1 MSEDQTA
8 GPSLIKL
15 GKLANARDFDKLEAL
30 WPEALAS
37 GDYTWRELAPIAG
50 QVGRQNAP
58 ARAERMLIALV
69 EWVEAQKGA
78 EVALAAVR
86 EAAVQQP
93 NAAGLAKLARRLYLG
108 QHPTSETLPDLLDL
122 LLEREPKLDAALVL
136 VDLYTRLQ
144 PGAFAL
150 DRSFLVPGMV
160 EKVEARGGRLTLVFQ
175 DRRAEYGPD
184 TVLKLSPRPAD
195 DFGAMLLYVPD
206 KLRAMAA
213 EDPAS
218 FVKLALRSSRE
229 GRVMY
234 KDLKGYLVQLLDEKG
249 WKDWWNTAKPALK
262 RDPMIGMSD
271 GSQPSFKL
279 LRQADRFED
288 RMRREFDFAKTP
300 QEKLLK
306 VLGLL
311 DELNRGERSG
321 EGAAVDDALLVH
333 LGNGA
338 AKVAVS
344 VLGENPAMALAGLAL
359 HAEIAARGAAVAT
372 PNPRAARQVLERV
385 GDPGQLCQE
394 LPENLLNRVLLYLR
408 EVMPESWGAV
418 WASVLMRTGRRQCD
432 FITRALLEAGQQ
444 EVLAA
449 ALQQAMDKPT
459 ASPELLC
466 WAWRSMHGG
475 NSASAFLG
483 SLATLPVSRVA
494 DAMFAL
500 LDGSGRLYGMSMEEK
515 HLKVLE
521 NARASFAVQGNRPL
535 LALLEQADRGGAL
548 RLKRVIEENAGLSPA
563 QRTQLL
569 GYLRSRFADIF
580 IEATR
585 EWQDGAAIYTTEA
598 GLRKTEAAF
607 NHIVQVEI
615 PEVAR
620 QIGEAASHGDLSEN
634 SEYTAALEK
643 RDQLASRAARLES
656 ELSAARVINHDM
668 STTGFVN
675 VGTSVTA
682 RQLETGV
689 EETYTFLGP
698 WDTDVENRVLNY
710 QAPLAQAFMGARIGD
725 TVSYGD
731 EGSRRTW
738 EILGIDSAL

>member
-1 MSEDQTA
+1 MSEDQTG

-30 WPEALAS
+30 WPDALAS
-37 GDYTWRELAPIAG
+37 GSYSWRELAPIAG

-58 ARAERMLIALV
+58 ARAERMLLALV
-69 EWVEAQKGA
+69 EWVEVQKGTEA
-78 EVALAAVR
+78 ALAAVR

-93 NAAGLAKLARRLYLG
+93 AAAALAKLARRLYRT
-108 QHPTSETLPDLLDL
+108 QFPAYEALPDLLDL
-122 LLEREPKLDAALVL
+122 LLEREPKLDSALVL

-150 DRSFLVPGMV
+150 DRSFLVPGLV
-160 EKVEARGGRLTLVFQ
+160 EKVEARSGRLTLVFQ
-175 DRRAEYGPD
+175 DRRAEYGPE
-184 TVLKLSPRPAD
+184 TVLKLSPRPTD
-195 DFGAMLLYVPD
+195 DFAAMLLYVPD
-206 KLRAMAA
+206 KLREMAA
-213 EDPAS
+213 NDPAA

-234 KDLKGYLVQLLDEKG
+234 KDLKGHLVQLLDEKG

-271 GSQPSFKL
+271 GSQPSFRM

-321 EGAAVDDALLVH
+321 ETAAVDESLLVH

-338 AKVAVS
+338 AKVAVG
-344 VLGENPAMALAGLAL
+344 VLGESPALALAGLAL
-359 HAEIAARGAAVAT
+359 HAEIAARGVPVAT

-385 GDPGQLCQE
+385 GEPGLLCQE
-394 LPENLLNRVLLYLR
+394 LPENLLMRVLQYLR
-408 EVMPESWGAV
+408 EAMPADWGPV
-418 WASVLMRTGRRQCD
+418 WASVLMRTGRRLCD
-432 FITRALLEAGQQ
+432 TITRALLEAGQQ
-444 EVLAA
+444 EVLAN
-449 ALQQAMDKPT
+449 ALRQAMERPT

-466 WAWRSMHGG
+466 WAWRSMHGVG
-475 NSASAFLG
+475 GAADFLG
-483 SLATLPVSRVA
+483 TQAGLPATRVA
-494 DAMFAL
+494 DAMFVL

-535 LALLEQADRGGAL
+535 LALLEQADRAGAL
-548 RLKRVIEENAGLSPA
+548 RLKRVIEENAGLTPA

-569 GYLRSRFADIF
+569 GFLRSRYADIF

-585 EWQDGAAIYTTEA
+585 EWQDATAIYTTEP
-598 GLRKTEAAF
+598 GLRQLEAAF
-607 NHIVQVEI
+607 QFIVQVEL

-656 ELSAARVINHDM
+656 ELAAARVISHDM
-668 STTGFVN
+668 SVTGFVN
-675 VGTSVTA
+675 VGTRVTA
-682 RQLETGV
+682 RQVETGAD
-689 EETYTFLGP
+689 EIYTFLGP
-698 WDTDVENRVLNY
+698 WDTDVENLVLNY
-710 QAPLAQAFMGARIGD
+710 QAPLAQAFMGARVGD

-731 EGSRRTW
+731 EGARRSW

>member
-15 GKLANARDFDKLEAL
+15 GKLANARDFDKLEGL
-30 WPEALAS
+30 WPDALAS

-58 ARAERMLIALV
+58 ARAERMLITLV
-69 EWVEAQKGA
+69 EWVELKKGPEA
-78 EVALAAVR
+78 ALAAVR

-93 NAAGLAKLARRLYLG
+93 NAASLTKLARRLY
-108 QHPTSETLPDLLDL
+108 QEQFASFDSLPDLLDL

-136 VDLYTRLQ
+136 VDLYVRLH

-160 EKVEARGGRLTLVFQ
+160 EKVDARTGRLTLIFQ
-175 DRRAEYGPD
+175 DRRSEYGPD

-195 DFGAMLLYVPD
+195 DFGAMLLYVPG
-206 KLRAMAA
+206 KLRELAA
-213 EDPAS
+213 SDPAA

-234 KDLKGYLVQLLDEKG
+234 KDLKGHLVQLLDEKG

-300 QEKLLK
+300 QDKLLK

-321 EGAAVDDALLVH
+321 ETAQVDEALLVH

-338 AKVAVS
+338 AKVAVG
-344 VLGENPAMALAGLAL
+344 VLAESPGLALAGLAL
-359 HAEIAARGAAVAT
+359 HAEIAARGVPVAT
-372 PNPRAARQVLERV
+372 PNPRAARQVLERI
-385 GDPGQLCQE
+385 GDPGHLCLD
-394 LPENLLNRVLLYLR
+394 LPEGLLMRVLNYLR
-408 EVMPESWGAV
+408 EAMPESWGAV
-418 WASVLMRTGRRQCD
+418 WAAVLLRTGRRLCD
-432 FITRALLEAGQQ
+432 SITRALLEAGQL
-444 EVLAA
+444 EVLGA
-449 ALQQAMDKPT
+449 ALKQAMEKPT

-466 WAWRSMHGG
+466 WAWRSMHSG
-475 NSASAFLG
+475 NQASVF
-483 SLATLPVSRVA
+483 LATQSGLPVARVA
-494 DAMFAL
+494 AAMFSL

-515 HLKVLE
+515 HLKMLE
-521 NARASFAVQGNRPL
+521 NARASFAVQNNRPL
-535 LALLEQADRGGAL
+535 LALLEEADRIEAI
-548 RLKRVIEENAGLSPA
+548 RLKRVIEDNAGLSPA

-569 GYLRSRFADIF
+569 GYLRSRYADIF
-580 IEATR
+580 IEATK
-585 EWQDGAAIYTTEA
+585 EWQDGASIYTTED
-598 GLRKTEAAF
+598 GLRRTEAAF

-656 ELSAARVINHDM
+656 ELAAARVINHEM
-668 STTGFVN
+668 SNTGFVN
-675 VGTSVTA
+675 VGTRVTA
-682 RQLETGV
+682 RQIDSGADEV
-689 EETYTFLGP
+689 YTFLGP

-725 TVSYGD
+725 QVTYG
-731 EGSRRTW
+731 EEAARRTW

>member
-30 WPEALAS
+30 WPDALGS
-37 GDYTWRELAPIAG
+37 GEYTWRELAPIAG

-58 ARAERMLIALV
+58 ARAERMLVALV
-69 EWVEAQKGA
+69 EWVEAHKGP

-86 EAAVQQP
+86 EAAVQLP
-93 NAAGLAKLARRLYLG
+93 AADGLAKLARRLYLG
-108 QHPTSETLPDLLDL
+108 QYPGYEALPDLLDL
-122 LLEREPKLDAALVL
+122 LLDREPKLDAALVL

-150 DRSFLVPGMV
+150 DRSYLVPGMI
-160 EKVEARGGRLTLVFQ
+160 EKVEARNGRLTLLFQ

-184 TVLKLSPRPAD
+184 SVLKLSPRPAD
-195 DFGAMLLYVPD
+195 DFPAMMLYVPD
-206 KLRAMAA
+206 KLREMAA
-213 EDPAS
+213 NDPAA

-234 KDLKGYLVQLLDEKG
+234 KDLKGHLVQLLDEKG

-271 GSQPSFKL
+271 GSQPSFRL

-306 VLGLL
+306 VLSLL

-321 EGAAVDDALLVH
+321 EEATIDESLLVH

-338 AKVAVS
+338 AKVAVG
-344 VLGENPAMALAGLAL
+344 VLAESPALALAGLAL
-359 HAEIAARGAAVAT
+359 HAEIAARGVAVAK
-372 PNPRAARQVLERV
+372 PNPRAAAQVLERI
-385 GDPGQLCQE
+385 GEPGLLCQE
-394 LPENLLNRVLLYLR
+394 LPEHLLMRVLQYLR
-408 EVMPESWGAV
+408 ETMPDRWGAI
-418 WASVLMRTGRRQCD
+418 WAAVLMRTGRRLCD
-432 FITRALLEAGQQ
+432 AITRALLEAGQT
-444 EVLAA
+444 EVLVAA
-449 ALQQAMDKPT
+449 VNQAVEKPT

-466 WAWRSMHGG
+466 WAWRTLHGG
-475 NSASAFLG
+475 NAASAFLTVQSG
-483 SLATLPVSRVA
+483 LPVARVA

-521 NARASFAVQGNRPL
+521 AARLSLVVQNSRPL
-535 LALLEQADRGGAL
+535 LALLEQADRAGAV
-548 RLKRVIEENAGLSPA
+548 RLKRVIEENAGLTPA

-569 GYLRSRFADIF
+569 GFLRSRYADIF
-580 IEATR
+580 LEATR
-585 EWQDGAAIYTTEA
+585 EWQDHASIYTTED
-598 GLRKTEAAF
+598 GLRRTEASF
-607 NHIVQVEI
+607 NHIIQVEM

-643 RDQLASRAARLES
+643 RDQLASRAARLEG
-656 ELSAARVINHDM
+656 ELATARVINHEM
-668 STTGFVN
+668 AASGFVN
-675 VGTSVTA
+675 VGTRVTV
-682 RQLETGV
+682 RQLETGAD
-689 EETYTFLGP
+689 ETYTFLGP

-710 QAPLAQAFMGARIGD
+710 QAPLAQAFMGARVGD
-725 TVSYGD
+725 TVTYGD
-731 EGSRRTW
+731 EAARRTW
-738 EILGIDSAL
+738 EILGIDPAL

>member
-30 WPEALAS
+30 WPDALAS
-37 GDYTWRELAPIAG
+37 GEYTWRELAPIAG

-58 ARAERMLIALV
+58 ARAERMLTALV
-69 EWVEAQKGA
+69 EWVEAQKGPEA
-78 EVALAAVR
+78 ALAAVR
-86 EAAVQQP
+86 EAAQQQP
-93 NAAGLAKLARRLYLG
+93 TAGGLAKLARRLYLA
-108 QHPTSETLPDLLDL
+108 HYPAYDELADLLDL
-122 LLEREPKLDAALVL
+122 LLDREPKLDAALVL
-136 VDLYTRLQ
+136 VDLYARLQ

-160 EKVEARGGRLTLVFQ
+160 EKVEARTGRLTIVFQ
-175 DRRAEYGPD
+175 DRRAEYGPE

-206 KLRAMAA
+206 RLRKMAA
-213 EDPAS
+213 EDPAA

-249 WKDWWNTAKPALK
+249 WKDWWNAAKPALK

-271 GSQPSFKL
+271 GSQPSFRM

-321 EGAAVDDALLVH
+321 ESAAVDEALLVH

-338 AKVAVS
+338 AKVAVG
-344 VLGENPAMALAGLAL
+344 VLGESPALALAGLAL
-359 HAEIAARGAAVAT
+359 HAEIAARGVAVAT

-385 GDPGQLCQE
+385 GDLGQLCQE
-394 LPENLLNRVLLYLR
+394 LPEGLLTRVLQYLR
-408 EVMPESWGAV
+408 EAMPQDWGAV
-418 WASVLMRTGRRQCD
+418 WAAVLMRTGRRLCD

-444 EVLAA
+444 DVLAT
-449 ALQQAMDKPT
+449 ALQQALEKPT

-475 NSASAFLG
+475 GAAAGFLG
-483 SLATLPVSRVA
+483 SQAGLPASRVA

-521 NARASFAVQGNRPL
+521 NARASFAVQANRPL
-535 LALLEQADRGGAL
+535 LALLEQADRAGAV
-548 RLKRVIEENAGLSPA
+548 RLKRVIEENAGISPA

-569 GYLRSRFADIF
+569 GYLRARYADIF

-585 EWQDGAAIYTTEA
+585 EWQDAASIYTTEA
-598 GLRKTEAAF
+598 GLRRLEASF
-607 NHIVQVEI
+607 QHIVQVEL

-643 RDQLASRAARLES
+643 RDQLASRAARLEG
-656 ELSAARVINHDM
+656 ELSMARVISHDM
-668 STTGFVN
+668 SVTGFVN
-675 VGTSVTA
+675 VGTRVSV
-682 RQLETGV
+682 RQV
-689 EETYTFLGP
+689 ESGAEEVYTFLGP

-725 TVSYGD
+725 TVTYGD
-731 EGSRRTW
+731 EGARRSWT
-738 EILGIDSAL
+738 ILGIDSAL

>member
-1 MSEDQTA
+1 MSDDQTV

-30 WPEALAS
+30 WPDALS
-37 GDYTWRELAPIAG
+37 RGDYTWRELAPIAG

-58 ARAERMLIALV
+58 TRAERMLIGLV

-93 NAAGLAKLARRLYLG
+93 NAAGLSKLARKLYLG
-108 QHPTSETLPDLLDL
+108 QYPDFGELPDLFDL

-160 EKVEARGGRLTLVFQ
+160 EKVEARNGRLTLIFQ

-184 TVLKLSPRPAD
+184 SVLKLSPRPSD
-195 DFGAMLLYVPD
+195 DFGAMLLYVPG
-206 KLRAMAA
+206 KLREMAA
-213 EDPAS
+213 NDPAA
-218 FVKLALRSSRE
+218 FVKLALKSSRE

-234 KDLKGYLVQLLDEKG
+234 KDLKGHLVQLLDEKG

-271 GSQPSFKL
+271 GSQPSFKM
-279 LRQADRFED
+279 LRQADRYED

-311 DELNRGERSG
+311 DELNRGERGG
-321 EGAAVDDALLVH
+321 ENEAIDADLLVH

-344 VLGENPAMALAGLAL
+344 QLTENPSLALAGLAL
-359 HAEIAARGAAVAT
+359 HSEMAARGAAVAK
-372 PNPRAARQVLERV
+372 PNPRAAVQVLERI

-394 LPENLLNRVLLYLR
+394 LPENLLMRVLTYLR
-408 EVMPESWGAV
+408 EAMPERWGAV
-418 WASVLMRTGRRQCD
+418 WAAVLMRTGRRLCET
-432 FITRALLEAGQQ
+432 ITRALLEAGQQ
-444 EVLAA
+444 DVLTT
-449 ALQQAMDKPT
+449 ALAQAMEKPT

-466 WAWRSMHGG
+466 WAWRSMHGS
-475 NSASAFLG
+475 NQ
-483 SLATLPVSRVA
+483 ATTFMGTQSVLSVTRVA

-521 NARASFAVQGNRPL
+521 AARTSLTVQNSRPL
-535 LALLEQADRGGAL
+535 LALLESANRADAI
-548 RLKRVIEENAGLSPA
+548 RLKKVIEENAGLTPA

-569 GYLRSRFADIF
+569 GYLRARFADIF

-585 EWQDGAAIYTTEA
+585 EWQDAAAIYTTET

-656 ELSAARVINHDM
+656 ELSAARMISHDM
-668 STTGFVN
+668 SVTGFVN
-675 VGTSVTA
+675 VGTRVRA
-682 RQLETGV
+682 IQIETGADEV
-689 EETYTFLGP
+689 YTFLGP

-710 QAPLAQAFMGARIGD
+710 QAPLAQAFMGARVGD
-725 TVSYGD
+725 KVSYGED
-731 EGSRRTW
+731 TAKRTW
-738 EILGIDSAL
+738 EVLEIDSAL

>member
-30 WPEALAS
+30 WPDALAS

-58 ARAERMLIALV
+58 TRAERMLISLV
-69 EWVEAQKGA
+69 EWVEVQKGPEA
-78 EVALAAVR
+78 ALAAVR

-93 NAAGLAKLARRLYLG
+93 TAAGLNKLARKLYLG
-108 QHPTSETLPDLLDL
+108 QFPEFAALPDLLDL

-136 VDLYTRLQ
+136 VDLYVRLQ

-160 EKVEARGGRLTLVFQ
+160 EKVESHTGQLTLVFQ

-184 TVLKLSPRPAD
+184 SVLKLSPRPTD
-195 DFGAMLLYVPD
+195 DFGAMMLYVPD
-206 KLRAMAA
+206 KLREMAKN
-213 EDPAS
+213 DPAA
-218 FVKLALRSSRE
+218 FVKLALKSSRE
-229 GRVMY
+229 SRVMY
-234 KDLKGYLVQLLDEKG
+234 KDLKGHLVQLLDEKG
-249 WKDWWNTAKPALK
+249 WKDWWNNAKPALK

-271 GSQPSFKL
+271 GSQPSFRM

-321 EGAAVDDALLVH
+321 EDAAVDDTLLVY
-333 LGNGA
+333 LGNGV
-338 AKVAVS
+338 AKLAVAVLAES
-344 VLGENPAMALAGLAL
+344 PAMALAGLAL
-359 HAEIAARGAAVAT
+359 HAEIAARGVEVAK
-372 PNPRAARQVLERV
+372 PNPRAARQVLDRI

-394 LPENLLNRVLLYLR
+394 LPENLLMRVLNYLR
-408 EVMPESWGAV
+408 EAMPDTWGAV
-418 WASVLMRTGRRQCD
+418 WAAVLMRTGRRLCD
-432 FITRALLEAGQQ
+432 AITRALLENGQHD
-444 EVLAA
+444 VLAA
-449 ALQQAMDKPT
+449 ALKQAMEKPT
-459 ASPELLC
+459 ASPELLG
-466 WAWRSMHGG
+466 WAWRSMHAG
-475 NSASAFLG
+475 NAAAAFLG
-483 SLATLPVSRVA
+483 TQAGLPVARVA

-515 HLKVLE
+515 HLKMLE
-521 NARASFAVQGNRPL
+521 AARASLAVQNNRPL
-535 LALLEQADRGGAL
+535 LALLEQADRSTAL

-569 GYLRSRFADIF
+569 GFLRSRYADIF

-585 EWQDGAAIYTTEA
+585 EWQDGAAIYTTED

-607 NHIVQVEI
+607 NHIVTVEI

-656 ELSAARVINHDM
+656 ELTAAKVINHDM
-668 STTGFVN
+668 SNTGFVN
-675 VGTSVTA
+675 VGTKVTA
-682 RQLETGV
+682 RQVETGA
-689 EETYTFLGP
+689 EEVYTFLGP

-710 QAPLAQAFMGARIGD
+710 QAPLAQAFMGARVGD
-725 TVSYGD
+725 TVAYGE
-731 EGSRRTW
+731 EGARRTW

>member
-30 WPEALAS
+30 WPDALTS
-37 GDYTWRELAPIAG
+37 GDYSWRELAPIAG

-58 ARAERMLIALV
+58 ARAERMLTALV
-69 EWVEAQKGA
+69 EWVEAQKGLEA
-78 EVALAAVR
+78 ALPAVR
-86 EAAVQQP
+86 EAAVQLP
-93 NAAGLAKLARRLYLG
+93 TAAGLAKLARRLYLA
-108 QHPTSETLPDLLDL
+108 QFPAFAALPDLLDL
-122 LLEREPKLDAALVL
+122 LLERESKLDAALVL

-150 DRSFLVPGMV
+150 DRTFLVPGLV
-160 EKVEARGGRLTLVFQ
+160 EKVEARSGRLTLVFQ
-175 DRRAEYGPD
+175 DRRAEYGPE

-213 EDPAS
+213 EDPAA

-271 GSQPSFKL
+271 GSQPSFRL

-300 QEKLLK
+300 HEKLLK

-321 EGAAVDDALLVH
+321 ETAAVDESLLVH

-338 AKVAVS
+338 AKVAVG
-344 VLGENPAMALAGLAL
+344 VLGESPGLALAGLAL
-359 HAEIAARGAAVAT
+359 HAEIAARGVAVAT

-394 LPENLLNRVLLYLR
+394 LPENLLLRVLQYLR
-408 EVMPESWGAV
+408 EAMPQDWGSV
-418 WASVLMRTGRRQCD
+418 WASVLMRTGRRLCD

-449 ALQQAMDKPT
+449 ALQQALEKPT

-475 NSASAFLG
+475 GAAAGFLG
-483 SLATLPVSRVA
+483 TQAGLPVARVA

-535 LALLEQADRGGAL
+535 LALLEQADRAGAL

-569 GYLRSRFADIF
+569 GFLRSRYADIF

-585 EWQDGAAIYTTEA
+585 EWQDATAIYTTEP
-598 GLRKTEAAF
+598 GLRKLEAAF
-607 NHIVQVEI
+607 QHIVQVEL

-656 ELSAARVINHDM
+656 ELAVARVINHDM
-668 STTGFVN
+668 SVTGFVN
-675 VGTSVTA
+675 VGTRVTVQQIESGA
-682 RQLETGV
+682 DEV
-689 EETYTFLGP
+689 YTFLGP

-725 TVSYGD
+725 TVSYGE
-731 EGSRRTW
+731 EGARRSW
-738 EILGIDSAL
+738 KILGIDSAL